1 LKEKGYISFVDVF
14 LKLGYLAKSDYEDWR
29 FRRVLS
35 SANIQ
40 SGVITPFFEPIIV
53 VWSTQSC
60 TSDSIT
66 RRFVAVGDKPRLM

>member
-1 LKEKGYISFVDVF
+1 MPENAQLPCSMSDGMCLPACYPQIFN
-14 LKLGYLAKSDYEDWR
+14 LG
-29 FRRVLS
+29 S
-35 SANIQ
+35 S
-40 SGVITPFFEPIIV
+40 PLFFEPIIV